1 MSATKIGLVQM
12 GLQVKSTYLLQEEM
26 SQKRK
31 VLMVCLGNSC
41 RSPIAEAVFCDQLK
55 RMNMIDFWAV
65 DSAALLQYHV
75 GKSPEPRAMSTL
87 KENGITQYVHTARLI
102 QKADFYKFDWIF
114 GMDSG
119 IVYELCNM
127 QPEDSQ
133 AKIELLGKY
142 DPTGEL
148 NIRDPLFD
156 EDSAGF
162 EKAFKQANRSIEA
175 FLNQYSAV
183 SSMDSN

>member
-1 MSATKIGLVQM
+1 
-12 GLQVKSTYLLQEEM
+12 M

-55 RMNMIDFWAV
+55 QISQTDLWEV

-87 KENGITQYVHTARLI
+87 KKNGITKYVHTARLI
-102 QKADFYKFDWIF
+102 KKEDFYEFDWIF

-127 QPEDSQ
+127 QPADSK

-156 EDSAGF
+156 DDSAGF
-162 EKAFKQANRSIEA
+162 EKAFKQANRSIEV
-175 FLNQYSAV
+175 FLKQYSAV
-183 SSMDSN
+183 SSADSN